1 MELTL
6 NISAIVAI
14 IGVLTVAGGF
24 LFRHACSGTARARY
38 NIPE

>member
-14 IGVLTVAGGF
+14 IGALTVLT
-24 LFRHACSGTARARY
+24 
-38 NIPE
+38 NIIVEVQRTDICRGIFV